1 MSAGDGRELMK
12 RTVQKEEESATRGEM
27 GNMRRNGKAADEN
40 AGDRR
45 DNQRRRDNN
54 RRKVQEEEEVDARGG
69 KRKLTTK

>member
-1 MSAGDGRELMK
+1 
-12 RTVQKEEESATRGEM
+12 M
-27 GNMRRNGKAADEN
+27 GNEN

-69 KRKLTTK
+69 KLKLTTK